1 MKRLSFRTYTR
12 VHFLST
18 CLCMCWLIWTKLLH
32 LLCLQFYWKE
42 NAFVMHNSLQF
53 LKYFADC
60 FIMGS
65 RLVLILD
72 DLLWVLTD
80 SQLKAA
86 LHFLDS
92 LTGLVQKATEL
103 TRIKK
108 AARKLEVVLIV
119 FHFTDYLMRSVN
131 YLLAILLCVFWS
143 WCRVGILI
151 VGNEHFTHM
160 RENKFCHY
168 INADYI
174 LLEIMAAVPSAVY
187 SIYSFVKFQVS
198 FSMPT
203 CGLVYVYW
211 LVDKQAACILWII
224 LIFGL
229 PQRMRQQA
237 PPKCQKLYTCLH
249 SDDIFQKVWIFI
261 YTTVRTAVLL
271 KIKDFGYMISLGELF
286 LMFWRIVVPASAS
299 I

>member
-1 MKRLSFRTYTR
+1 
-12 VHFLST
+12 
-18 CLCMCWLIWTKLLH
+18 
-32 LLCLQFYWKE
+32 
-42 NAFVMHNSLQF
+42 MHNSLQF

-131 YLLAILLCVFWS
+131 YLLAILL
-143 WCRVGILI
+143 RV
-151 VGNEHFTHM
+151 
-160 RENKFCHY
+160 
-168 INADYI
+168 
-174 LLEIMAAVPSAVY
+174 
-187 SIYSFVKFQVS
+187 
-198 FSMPT
+198 
-203 CGLVYVYW
+203 
-211 LVDKQAACILWII
+211 
-224 LIFGL
+224 FGL
-229 PQRMRQQA
+229 DVGLA
-237 PPKCQKLYTCLH
+237 Y
-249 SDDIFQKVWIFI
+249 
-261 YTTVRTAVLL
+261 
-271 KIKDFGYMISLGELF
+271 
-286 LMFWRIVVPASAS
+286 
-299 I
+299 